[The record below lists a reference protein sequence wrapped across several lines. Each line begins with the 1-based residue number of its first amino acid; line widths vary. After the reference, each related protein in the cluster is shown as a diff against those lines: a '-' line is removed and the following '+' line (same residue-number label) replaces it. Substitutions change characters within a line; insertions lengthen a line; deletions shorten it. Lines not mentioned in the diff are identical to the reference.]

1 MQVIQRDCTV
11 HGIIGRGRACIAS
24 YGLPAGFV
32 RDCYASGPMFRQA
45 IIRTRKISMLL
56 FASLTVILAAIALF
70 ALVQRKAGT
79 APAPVPVRVRA
90 DGRRVRR

>member
-1 MQVIQRDCTV
+1 
-11 HGIIGRGRACIAS
+11 
-24 YGLPAGFV
+24 
-32 RDCYASGPMFRQA
+32 
-45 IIRTRKISMLL
+45 MLL